1 MKIEIEHKF
10 IIPKSIIDSTLD
22 EINKNI
28 ITFGVHKEDN
38 NKHTTRDI
46 IQSKPLH
53 KALYYNGNNPTSI
66 GNAELLMKN
75 EKGFESVLYIN
86 NSPKLIQVPS
96 RPVLQPIIIINFQMF
111 DSIKRGLKKQLQ
123 FSNPNSFKNSLNRF
137 KISLNNSVFDFI
149 KNRGMGFWENAEHN
163 NPYTQAVKFFDMVGD
178 YSILTDTGKYIK
190 DINKW
195 QVGQNYRKGDMPLM
209 DSLDLIKSI
218 KAKVERKE

>member
-53 KALYYNGNNPTSI
+53 KALYYNGNNPTPI

-75 EKGFESVLYIN
+75 EKGFDSVLYIN

-96 RPVLQPIIIINFQMF
+96 RPVLQPIIILNFQMF
-111 DSIKRGLKKQLQ
+111 DSIKKRIEKTITI
-123 FSNPNSFKNSLNRF
+123 FKS
-137 KISLNNSVFDFI
+137 
-149 KNRGMGFWENAEHN
+149 
-163 NPYTQAVKFFDMVGD
+163 
-178 YSILTDTGKYIK
+178 
-190 DINKW
+190 
-195 QVGQNYRKGDMPLM
+195 
-209 DSLDLIKSI
+209 
-218 KAKVERKE
+218 